1 LRKNKDTPASVLL
14 VKAGNLRKN
23 GIFKAGGHEKKPKF
37 FSKKRLSPLERR
49 MAFVYNLHVVCLGM
63 KW

>member
-1 LRKNKDTPASVLL
+1 VLF